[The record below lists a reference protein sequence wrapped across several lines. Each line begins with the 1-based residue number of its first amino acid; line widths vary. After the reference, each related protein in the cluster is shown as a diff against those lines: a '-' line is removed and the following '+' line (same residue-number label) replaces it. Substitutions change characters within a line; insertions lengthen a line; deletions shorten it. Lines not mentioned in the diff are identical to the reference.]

1 MRKRNFN
8 RLLIL
13 ALCLVFCFTLT
24 VPAFAAAD
32 DLGYQYTFRKEFTF
46 ADFTRDDN
54 GWYVV
59 PLDVLSVSNE
69 VDADQVQFSIDS
81 FTYTANFKI
90 LQRAYEY
97 HYIGNAAPVLGGG
110 AETSDPFLLVIC
122 PDNQSSNK
130 LYLSSEIFGQL
141 FRGDSG
147 KKHIIMSIVPGS
159 PPAPSDLLSVFSII
173 GNRII
178 SLLNQMVSL
187 FWTVSPNGTGSLTF
201 LGIVSLVSLGLS
213 VVFLLIKVVSRF
225 MHFAG

>member
-1 MRKRNFN
+1 MRN
-8 RLLIL
+8 RFFHRFFAL

-32 DLGYQYTFRKEFTF
+32 DLGYQYTFCKEFTF
-46 ADFTRDDN
+46 ADFTHDDN
-54 GWYVV
+54 GWYSV

-69 VDADQVQFSIDS
+69 VDVDQVQFSIDS
-81 FTYTANFKI
+81 FTYTAHFKI
-90 LQRAYEY
+90 LQRAYAY

-122 PDNQSSNK
+122 PDNQSSNM

-141 FRGDSG
+141 FKGDRD

-178 SLLNQMVSL
+178 TLLNQLVSL
-187 FWTVSPNGTGSLTF
+187 FWTVSANGTGSLTF
-201 LGIVSLVSLGLS
+201 LGIVSLVSLGIS
-213 VVFLLIKVVSRF
+213 VFFILLKVVTRF